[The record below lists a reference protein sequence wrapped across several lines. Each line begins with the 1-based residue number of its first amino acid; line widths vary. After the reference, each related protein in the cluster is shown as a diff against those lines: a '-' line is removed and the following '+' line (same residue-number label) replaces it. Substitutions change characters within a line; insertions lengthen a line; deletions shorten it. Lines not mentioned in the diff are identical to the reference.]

1 VTRNDVRAG
10 LLLALLA
17 AAALVSAPP
26 ARAGSA
32 GLCSPGDAQ
41 AAVSILVV
49 ASRQRVRE
57 FAASVRDARVVRR
70 DADTVLFEDGRV
82 VTSDVGALGPHLNA
96 LGWGH
101 RKIAIVGSFAS
112 RRPRRPG

>member
-1 VTRNDVRAG
+1 VFLTLAVAGAFAVSSPAASQAPGICDPRAG
-10 LLLALLA
+10 Q
-17 AAALVSAPP
+17 
-26 ARAGSA
+26 GS
-32 GLCSPGDAQ
+32 
-41 AAVSILVV
+41 VSILVV